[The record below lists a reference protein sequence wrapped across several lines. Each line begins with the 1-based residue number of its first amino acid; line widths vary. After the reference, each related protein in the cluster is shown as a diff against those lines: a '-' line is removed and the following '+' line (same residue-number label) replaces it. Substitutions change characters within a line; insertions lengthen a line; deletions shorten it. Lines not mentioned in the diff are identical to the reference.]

1 MKYIILSIALI
12 TNLCNIFGQE
22 GGKIKISKEN
32 RARIITELKEYIS
45 TPEKY
50 IEAQEANN
58 NVLSLHRVFSDSVIN
73 ASLLM
78 KSENDSMRNV
88 IGDMQKSY
96 QELKDKKAEAP
107 IPMIASSEA
116 PKAAISHKGN
126 DSIAMLKMQLTKME
140 NANKEL
146 QKLNSLIEKEKS
158 ALAEKANTKIEEKVV
173 TKSEPKVEESSLP
186 KIDGISYRI
195 QLGSFG
201 SFVPEGFSGTRSL
214 MSETVT
220 GTNIKRYLI
229 GDFKD
234 LLETKKVLE
243 GIKKLGISAP
253 IILEY
258 KDGVRMKMLE

>member
-173 TKSEPKVEESSLP
+173 TKSEPKV
-186 KIDGISYRI
+186 DGISYRI